1 MDASLQSAKWY
12 ENFGEHMNL
21 PAWEFAESYLA
32 RAGRIDEERMKTIS
46 PKFMADL
53 LQYRKN
59 ISI

>member
-1 MDASLQSAKWY
+1 
-12 ENFGEHMNL
+12 MNL

-32 RAGRIDEERMKTIS
+32 RAGRIDKNRMKTIS
-46 PKFMADL
+46 PKFVDGL

>member
-1 MDASLQSAKWY
+1 
-12 ENFGEHMNL
+12 MNL

-46 PKFMADL
+46 PKFMAGL